1 MWHYLSYHV
10 SCMYQGSSLMDA
22 RHRTLMHT
30 ICTKTVTESHI
41 FEQLKKPTYGCI
53 LKMPP
58 ITFICTPMCLL
69 SPIGKNEFILL
80 MWKIKKNGV
89 LWLRS
94 HKRLVNTFSY
104 FVPSK
109 TWQNILLCYISYF
122 WCLFYAW
129 KMKIKY

>member
-80 MWKIKKNGV
+80 IWKIKK
-89 LWLRS
+89 
-94 HKRLVNTFSY
+94 KRCFMVTESQAARQYIFIFCTLKNLTKYTVMLHFT
-104 FVPSK
+104 
-109 TWQNILLCYISYF
+109 LLMPF
-122 WCLFYAW
+122 LCL
-129 KMKIKY
+129 KDEK